1 MRILL
6 TGVAGFLGSHLADLL
21 VKMNYDVIGID
32 NFLTGSQANLVELS
46 KSRNFQFKIGDVT
59 KKLNFNVD
67 LIVNMAC
74 PASPVQY
81 QKNPVGTAQT
91 NFLGILN
98 CLELAKKLGIPIF
111 QSSTSEVYGDP
122 QISPQPENYW
132 GHVNP
137 IGVRSCY
144 DEGKRVAETLMFDY
158 HRQFG
163 TNIKIARIFNTYGPR
178 MNLDDGRVVSNFIKQ
193 AIRNEPIT
201 IYGDGT
207 QTRSFC
213 YVSDMVTGIFK
224 FLTADD
230 SVTGPINLGNPVE
243 LNMIQLAERV
253 ILLTKSRSKIIKSRL
268 PQDDPKQRKPDI
280 NLAKS
285 TLSWEPTIS
294 IDQGLIMTIKD
305 FQHRFGDV

>member
-21 VKMNYDVIGID
+21 VKMNYEVIGID

-46 KSRNFQFKIGDVT
+46 KSRNFQF
-59 KKLNFNVD
+59 
-67 LIVNMAC
+67 
-74 PASPVQY
+74 
-81 QKNPVGTAQT
+81 KNPVGTAQT

-213 YVSDMVTGIFK
+213 F
-224 FLTADD
+224 
-230 SVTGPINLGNPVE
+230 VTGPINLGNPVE

-305 FQHRFGDV
+305 YQHRFGDV

>member
-21 VKMNYDVIGID
+21 VKMNYEVIGID

-137 IGVRSCY
+137 IGV
-144 DEGKRVAETLMFDY
+144 
-158 HRQFG
+158 Q
-163 TNIKIARIFNTYGPR
+163 KIYY
-178 MNLDDGRVVSNFIKQ
+178 S
-193 AIRNEPIT
+193 
-201 IYGDGT
+201 
-207 QTRSFC
+207 S
-213 YVSDMVTGIFK
+213 
-224 FLTADD
+224 
-230 SVTGPINLGNPVE
+230 
-243 LNMIQLAERV
+243 LNHV
-253 ILLTKSRSKIIKSRL
+253 
-268 PQDDPKQRKPDI
+268 
-280 NLAKS
+280 
-285 TLSWEPTIS
+285 
-294 IDQGLIMTIKD
+294 
-305 FQHRFGDV
+305 